1 MVPLRFAFWVACAAA
16 WFASPLA
23 AQETKKQPIP
33 SVQDQTKADAL
44 IQELYAGE
52 LKESAKHPEARQ
64 RLAMS
69 LLQEARDT
77 ADLPAGR
84 YRLLTQARDLA
95 VSAGDLSVASQA
107 IQELTEHFD
116 VSESQALAM
125 RVRAANEAIKAL
137 DRTDPNCR
145 AVFDL
150 ATGLFDEAIAVED
163 FPACVKALEAADA
176 AGRKLRNVLLV
187 AQVRDR
193 KDRLAKVQAEFAK
206 WRPHAE
212 KLVKNPKDREANLE
226 MGKYY
231 ALLRG
236 NWAAGLPLLSQGN
249 DADLAGLAKLEASES
264 PKAGDNL
271 ALGMKWAALSAK
283 LAPEFRDHA
292 RSRAYAWLAKALPEA
307 NAATEPK
314 IQEKLDELGELL
326 PTALRIGE
334 LDGESRRC
342 DGHLGSV
349 YAVAFAPD
357 GQRILSS
364 GADQTMRLWDARTG
378 KEIRRID
385 APIGRIWTIAFAPR
399 GKYVASGSFDGSVRL
414 WDLERGR
421 EVRRFA
427 DKGDYIR
434 SVAFSPDG
442 QFIAAAGDDR
452 MIRIWDVATGKL
464 QGTLKGH
471 DHFVWSVVFSRD
483 GKQLIS
489 GSLDRTI
496 RIWNVA
502 SMTESKT
509 ISMGDDSVFAVAMS
523 PDGRRFASAGSDRNV
538 HLWDLAS
545 GERVRTL
552 PGHEGYVHSIAYSPD
567 GRRILSG
574 SQDQTLKL
582 WEVRTGRLIRT
593 LEGHRDQVWSVA
605 FSPDGKRAASG
616 GDDRSV
622 RIWSGR

>member
-1 MVPLRFAFWVACAAA
+1 MVPLRFAFLVAFAATLLD
-16 WFASPLA
+16 SPLS

-33 SVQDQTKADAL
+33 PVQDQTKADAL
-44 IQELYAGE
+44 IQELYANE
-52 LKESAKHPEARQ
+52 LKETAKHPEARQ

-77 ADLPAGR
+77 TDMPAGK

-107 IQELTEHFD
+107 IQEMTEHFD
-116 VSESQALAM
+116 ISDSQALAM
-125 RVRAANEAIKAL
+125 RVRAAKDAIDAL

-145 AVFDL
+145 SVFDMS
-150 ATGLFDEAIAVED
+150 TSLFDEAIAIED
-163 FPACVKALEAADA
+163 FPSCAKALDAADA

-193 KDRLAKVQAEFAK
+193 KDRLTKVQAEFAK

-212 KLVKNPKDREANLE
+212 KLVKSPKDREANLE
-226 MGKYY
+226 MGRYY

-236 NWAAGLPLLSQGN
+236 NWSAGLPLLSQGS
-249 DADLAGLAKLEASES
+249 DVELAAVAKLEANES
-264 PKAGDNL
+264 PKAGNSY
-271 ALGMKWAALSAK
+271 ALGVKWAALSAQI
-283 LAPEFRDHA
+283 APEFRDHA
-292 RSRAYAWLAKALPEA
+292 RARAYHWLAKALPEA
-307 NAATEPK
+307 DATTEPK

-326 PTALRIGE
+326 PTTLRIGE

-349 YAVAFAPD
+349 YSVAFAPD
-357 GQRILSS
+357 GQRVLSS

-385 APIGRIWTIAFAPR
+385 APIGRIWSIAFAPR

-434 SVAFSPDG
+434 CVAFSPDG
-442 QFIAAAGDDR
+442 QSIAAAGDDR
-452 MIRIWDVATGKL
+452 TIRIWDVATGKMH
-464 QGTLKGH
+464 GTLKGH
-471 DHFVWSVVFSRD
+471 DHFVWSIAFSRD

-496 RIWNVA
+496 RIWNLA
-502 SMTESKT
+502 AMSERKT

-538 HLWDLAS
+538 HIWDLAT
-545 GERVRTL
+545 GARIRTL
-552 PGHEGYVHSIAYSPD
+552 PGHEGYVHSLAYSPD
-567 GRRILSG
+567 GRKILSG
-574 SQDQTLKL
+574 SQDQTLRL

-593 LEGHRDQVWSVA
+593 MEGHRDQVWSVA
-605 FSPDGKRAASG
+605 FSPDGKRAASAC
-616 GDDRSV
+616 DDRSI